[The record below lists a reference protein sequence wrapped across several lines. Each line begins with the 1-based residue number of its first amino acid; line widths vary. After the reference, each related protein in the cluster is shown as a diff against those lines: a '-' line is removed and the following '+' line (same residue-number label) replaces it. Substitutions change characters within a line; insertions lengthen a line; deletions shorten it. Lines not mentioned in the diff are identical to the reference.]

1 VGVRASGV
9 AARTPSSRLRMR
21 ARAAEA
27 GLSGALSRGAFRG
40 GRGGGTPDTGMT
52 FGGLS
57 LSDAATEGAG
67 TDGVAE
73 SSCEG
78 SRNGSLAP
86 DEFDVPAP
94 PAPSAWF
101 AADAFQRRLYTLV
114 FDAGSFGGKTATGG
128 V

>member
-1 VGVRASGV
+1 MA
-9 AARTPSSRLRMR
+9 
-21 ARAAEA
+21 
-27 GLSGALSRGAFRG
+27 
-40 GRGGGTPDTGMT
+40 

-57 LSDAATEGAG
+57 LSDTATKGKGAA
-67 TDGVAE
+67 VAE

-86 DEFDVPAP
+86 DEFGAPGP